1 MYLNYHTVR
10 ELQGAEEES
19 SVYFCCLLLL
29 IVYSDTHMCVP
40 APVHCATQM
49 PASTLGY
56 SI

>member
-1 MYLNYHTVR
+1 MYLNWHTVR

-19 SVYFCCLLLL
+19 SVYFCRLLL

-40 APVHCATQM
+40 VHCATQM
-49 PASTLGY
+49 PPSTLGN